1 MLSEL
6 EKLLKGT
13 IPDSV
18 LRRGL
23 LVLRARLKPV
33 RLLFEERRVPEEGWD
48 DEIIDFLL
56 TVLSMMDTDKDPDS
70 ARIGERE
77 ARVAS
82 ALVGELAHGFC
93 HGVGRSGHVSA
104 VQPKAAGGSL
114 AYYYANRLAL
124 DMLQRMGLPGL
135 EAACVLPLAT
145 GMAIGLSACVA
156 RDLTGRRVAVFPR
169 VDHVSPVKGLEL
181 VGLRVKT
188 VESEVCGDAVRVPV
202 QRVADA
208 VDKDT
213 AVIVSTTTFFPPR
226 EPDDVKAIAELAAEH
241 CVPHVINNA
250 YGVQSREIMK
260 LIHGAICA
268 GRVDAIVQ
276 STDKNFLTPVGGT
289 IVASPDAGF
298 VEKVSKMYAG
308 RASAAPIIQFLAAVL
323 SLGTVKYEGLRREQE
338 SNRRLLSEKL
348 QKVADAHGERVL
360 KVFNPIAAGMTLK
373 GFDAKRV
380 GHYLY
385 NLRVTGPRVLE
396 PTDFGTCCRRYHSP
410 YITINAAIGSSAKD
424 VELAM
429 DKLDKA
435 LAQSKKTRAPS

>member
-1 MLSEL
+1 LSEL

-13 IPDSV
+13 IPDGV
-18 LRRGL
+18 LKRGL
-23 LVLRARLKPV
+23 LVLRAKFKPI
-33 RLLFEERRVPEEGWD
+33 RILFEEQRAPNEGWD
-48 DEIIDFLL
+48 DEVIDFLL

-82 ALVGELAHGFC
+82 PLVGELAHGFC

-124 DMLQRMGLPGL
+124 DMLQRMGLPRL
-135 EAACVLPLAT
+135 KAACVLPLAT
-145 GMAIGLSACVA
+145 GMAIGLSASVA
-156 RDLTGRRVAVFPR
+156 RDLPKRRVAVFPR

-181 VGLRVKT
+181 VGLEVKT
-188 VESEVCGDAVRVPV
+188 VESKLYGDAVRVSIEN
-202 QRVADA
+202 VADA
-208 VDKDT
+208 VDKNT

-226 EPDDVKAIAELAAEH
+226 EPDDVKAIAKLAAERG
-241 CVPHVINNA
+241 VPHVVNNA

-260 LIHGAICA
+260 LIHRAICA
-268 GRVDAIVQ
+268 GRVDAVVQ

-323 SLGTVKYEGLRREQE
+323 SLGTAKYEELRRQQE
-338 SNRRLLSEKL
+338 ANRRLLSEKL
-348 QKVADAHGERVL
+348 QTIADAHGERLL
-360 KVFNPIAAGMTLK
+360 KVFNPIAAGMTLN

-424 VELAM
+424 VELAA
-429 DKLDKA
+429 DRLDKA
-435 LAQSKKTRAPS
+435 LAQSSKKHTLG